1 MPQSKKPKPILLATF
16 SEKHNHFEKVKI
28 HNFKESMRLEGY
40 LINIEDYPL
49 EKSARNILREELIKK
64 YSQYKNVSKA
74 YA

>member
-1 MPQSKKPKPILLATF
+1 
-16 SEKHNHFEKVKI
+16 
-28 HNFKESMRLEGY
+28 MRLEGY